1 MSTSVKPG
9 EVVSCSPRIRRLTQD
24 NPGPFTGP
32 GTNTHLVGNAEGLFV
47 IDPGQADDAHFSK
60 LVEAVGKAKVLAIL
74 PTHAHL
80 DHWPLAP
87 RLAGHFAAPVLA
99 FAETAGLVPDRLL
112 EDGEVLIGPDVT
124 LEALH
129 TPGHAS
135 DHLCFR
141 LVEERALFSGD
152 LVMGWST
159 TIISPPDGN
168 LNDYMAS
175 LERLSHLEME
185 RMYPAHGAAITEPY
199 TRIDELA
206 RHRRERTEQ
215 ILRALD
221 GGPAVLQKLVEQVYT
236 DVDPRMHAAAAR
248 SLTAHLEALVE
259 EGRVVVERDREGGE
273 ETFRLS

>member
-1 MSTSVKPG
+1 MSASIRPG
-9 EVVSCSPRIRRLTQD
+9 EVVSYSPRIRRLTQN

-32 GTNTHLVGNAEGLFV
+32 GTNTHLVGKEALFV
-47 IDPGQADDAHFSK
+47 IDPGQLDDEHFSR
-60 LVEAVGKAKVLAIL
+60 LVEAVGEAKVLAIL
-74 PTHAHL
+74 PTHAHP

-87 RLAGHFAAPVLA
+87 RLAERFDAPVLA
-99 FAETAGLVPDRLL
+99 FAVQAGLEPDRLL
-112 EDGEVLIGPDVT
+112 GDGEVLLGPDAT

-168 LNDYMAS
+168 LVAYMTS
-175 LERLSHLEME
+175 LERLSHLDME
-185 RMYPAHGAAITEPY
+185 RMYPAHGAPIAEPHS
-199 TRIDELA
+199 RVDELA

-215 ILRALD
+215 ILEALRR
-221 GGPAVLQKLVEQVYT
+221 GPAQLPTLVEQVYT

-248 SLTAHLEALVE
+248 SLSAHLEALIGE
-259 EGRVVVERDREGGE
+259 ERVVVERGGDGA
-273 ETFRLS
+273 ETFRLRR